1 MPGYFSYIPNIAY
14 EERPLKYPFS
24 VADTVI
30 AKNFFKRFKLN
41 DEIFNYVV
49 YFNKYS
55 IVDGERPDMIAQKLY
70 GDPFFDWVILLTNN
84 MVNVQY
90 DWPKTN
96 YELYKIL
103 ESEYNDPYNEIH
115 HYETIEIG
123 QYDRGLRVD
132 KAFYDKQHK
141 INNAGNVSIVN
152 GSAICEPVTVAE
164 HFTRENEKKREIYL
178 LKQIYFQSF
187 IKDFKKQN
195 QYKPSDKLLNQRI
208 KRVK

>member
-41 DEIFNYVV
+41 DEIFDYVV

-187 IKDFKKQN
+187 IRDFKKQN

>member
-55 IVDGERPDMIAQKLY
+55 IVDGERPDMISQKLY

-141 INNAGNVSIVN
+141 INDAGNVSIVN

>member
-41 DEIFNYVV
+41 DEIFDYVV

-141 INNAGNVSIVN
+141 INDDGNVSIVN

-187 IKDFKKQN
+187 IRDFKKQN

>member
-141 INNAGNVSIVN
+141 INDAGNVSIVN

>member
-70 GDPFFDWVILLTNN
+70 GDPFFDWVVLLTNN

-141 INNAGNVSIVN
+141 INDAGNVSIVN

>member
-1 MPGYFSYIPNIAY
+1 MPGYFSYIPDIAY

-24 VADTVI
+24 LAESVI

-41 DEIFNYVV
+41 DKVFNYVV

-55 IVDGERPDMIAQKLY
+55 ITDGERPDMLAQKLY
-70 GDPFFDWVILLTNN
+70 GDPYFDWVILLTNN

-141 INNAGNVSIVN
+141 INDAGNVSIVN

>member
-41 DEIFNYVV
+41 DEIFDYVV

-141 INNAGNVSIVN
+141 INDAGNVSIVN

-187 IKDFKKQN
+187 IRDFKKQN

>member
-41 DEIFNYVV
+41 DEIFDYVV

-123 QYDRGLRVD
+123 QYNRGLRVD

-141 INNAGNVSIVN
+141 INDAGNVSIVN

-187 IKDFKKQN
+187 IRDFKKQN

>member
-141 INNAGNVSIVN
+141 INDAGNVSIVN

-187 IKDFKKQN
+187 IRDFKKQN

>member
-123 QYDRGLRVD
+123 QYNRGLRVD

-141 INNAGNVSIVN
+141 INDAGNVSIVN

>member
-41 DEIFNYVV
+41 DEIFDYVV

-141 INNAGNVSIVN
+141 INDAGNVSIVN

-187 IKDFKKQN
+187 IRDFKKQN
-195 QYKPSDKLLNQRI
+195 QYKRSKKLLDQRT

>member
-41 DEIFNYVV
+41 DEIFDYVV

-141 INNAGNVSIVN
+141 INDAGNVSIVN